1 MLQPEWLSQAEAIL
15 FAAGEP
21 LTSEKIAAVL
31 EITADDVTELMH
43 ELAQTYAD
51 NLRGIQL
58 RKVAGGYQLVTK
70 PSLLPIVQ
78 RLIEAQTVK
87 LSNAAMETLA
97 IIAFKQP
104 VTRSEM
110 EAIRGV
116 KVDGVVNTLLEVNL
130 IEEAGRKDTIGHPIT
145 YATTQNFLTTF
156 GLDSVKDLLDLPEE
170 ILTPQEEAAE
180 VAKAI
185 DGEAV
190 LSEPLFS
197 DAEDETTQNELI
209 AREEERITKEAA
221 DEPAVKTETKPEQED

>member
-116 KVDGVVNTLLEVNL
+116 KVDGVVNTLLDVNL

-180 VAKAI
+180 VARAT
-185 DGEAV
+185 V
-190 LSEPLFS
+190 
-197 DAEDETTQNELI
+197 
-209 AREEERITKEAA
+209 
-221 DEPAVKTETKPEQED
+221 